1 MSRKVAVVLSI
12 TLGFGVLSSINVAS
26 AVVVDPATKSCL
38 DKTIG
43 AKAASKIVSAKK
55 LTKAQTAQVAK
66 CKSSSS
72 SSGSSGSTSTTTG
85 STTSTTTGSTTGTT
99 TAGMVALNYV
109 LLSTVISQQSGL
121 GNISDPALLQ
131 VGNKLRMFFKNGNES
146 QIGLSGFDNKIHSYV
161 SSDNGKT
168 WALESG
174 VKIDAG
180 SPVSVQAAS
189 TGGYEAW
196 GWVLSPDGDKM
207 TKFTSSDG
215 ETFTAGSGLIPVLN
229 SCKNV
234 NGVSTTKFGDFQ
246 VIKLLNGT
254 FLAFAQNS
262 NETPPF
268 MRHACGF
275 TSPDGITWT
284 LDAAKTVALQY
295 DIQTNPETYRNASG
309 VIEQIF
315 PVFRLDPSTNLATGL
330 QFRTSTNEGLS
341 WSDFSELSFFA
352 ADPDRLDLSNGDSLL
367 AFGGFDHGQGGL
379 LAVAKKSATNYK
391 ASRTENFFEWIT
403 WTISGA
409 SQSDIKIK
417 NLCTN
422 KDLTSSVRFAT
433 SGSNISVS
441 YTAPAGGKGNSCVY
455 ALIGAEQAI
464 K

>member
-1 MSRKVAVVLSI
+1 MLRKVAVVLSI
-12 TLGFGVLSSINVAS
+12 TLGFGILSSINVAS
-26 AVVVDPATKSCL
+26 AVVVDPSTKSCL
-38 DKTIG
+38 DKTVG

-72 SSGSSGSTSTTTG
+72 STGSTGSTS
-85 STTSTTTGSTTGTT
+85 ST

-174 VKIDAG
+174 IKIDAG
-180 SPVSVQAAS
+180 SPVTVQAAS

-196 GWVLSPDGDKM
+196 GWVLSPNADKM

-215 ETFTAGSGLIPVLN
+215 ETFTAGSVNTIVLN

-234 NGVSTTKFGDFQ
+234 NGVAATKFGDFQ

-254 FLAFAQNS
+254 FLAFAQDASNNS
-262 NETPPF
+262 PPY

-275 TSPDGITWT
+275 TSPDGVTWT

-295 DIQTNPETYRNASG
+295 DIQSNPETYRNASG

-330 QFRTSTNEGLS
+330 QFRTSTNEGVS

-422 KDLTSSVRFAT
+422 KDLTSSVKFAT
-433 SGSNISVS
+433 SGSNISVT

>member
-1 MSRKVAVVLSI
+1 MLRKVSVALSI
-12 TLGFGVLSSINVAS
+12 TLGFGILSSINVAS
-26 AVVVDPATKSCL
+26 AVVVDPSTKSCL
-38 DKTIG
+38 DKTVG
-43 AKAASKIVSAKK
+43 AKAANKIVSAKK

-66 CKSSSS
+66 CKRSSSS
-72 SSGSSGSTSTTTG
+72 TGSTGSTS
-85 STTSTTTGSTTGTT
+85 ST

-174 VKIDAG
+174 IKIDAG
-180 SPVSVQAAS
+180 SPVTVQAAS

-196 GWVLSPDGDKM
+196 GWVLSSNADKM

-215 ETFTAGSGLIPVLN
+215 ETFTAGSVNTIVLN

-234 NGVSTTKFGDFQ
+234 NGVAATKFGDFQ

-254 FLAFAQNS
+254 FLAFAQDASNNS
-262 NETPPF
+262 PPY

-330 QFRTSTNEGLS
+330 QFRTSTNEGVS

-422 KDLTSSVRFAT
+422 KDLTSSVKFST
-433 SGSNISVS
+433 SGSNISAA

-455 ALIGAEQAI
+455 ALIGPEQAL

>member
-1 MSRKVAVVLSI
+1 MNQRFKSVVVTGIVA
-12 TLGFGVLSSINVAS
+12 GFFAAISCVGVAS
-26 AVVVDPATKSCL
+26 AVPVDPPVKTCL
-38 DKTIG
+38 DKLIG
-43 AKAASKIVSAKK
+43 SKATNALISAKK
-55 LTKAQTAQVAK
+55 LSKTQIAQVAK
-66 CKSSSS
+66 CKKSAATSTASPAGGS
-72 SSGSSGSTSTTTG
+72 AAGSSSGSTS
-85 STTSTTTGSTTGTT
+85 
-99 TAGMVALNYV
+99 GMVALNYV
-109 LLSTVISQQSGL
+109 LLSTVTSQQSGL
-121 GNISDPALLQ
+121 GNVSDPALLQ

-174 VKIDAG
+174 IKIDAG

-196 GWVLSPDGDKM
+196 GWVLSPNADKM

-215 ETFTAGSGLIPVLN
+215 ETFSAGSGSIPVLN

-234 NGVSTTKFGDFQ
+234 NGVAATKFGDFQ
-246 VIKLLNGT
+246 VIKLSNGT
-254 FLAFAQNS
+254 FLAFAQDTNNS
-262 NETPPF
+262 PPF

-275 TSPDGITWT
+275 TSPDGVTWT
-284 LDAAKTVALQY
+284 LDTAKTVALQY

-315 PVFRLDPSTNLATGL
+315 PVYKLDPSTNLRTGL
-330 QFRTSTNEGLS
+330 QFRTSTNEGVS

-391 ASRTENFFEWIT
+391 ASRTENFIDWVT

-422 KDLTSSVRFAT
+422 KDLTSSVNFST
-433 SGSNISVS
+433 SGSNISVT

-455 ALIGAEQAI
+455 ALIGPEQAL

>member
-1 MSRKVAVVLSI
+1 MLRKVSVALSI
-12 TLGFGVLSSINVAS
+12 TLGFGILSSINVAS
-26 AVVVDPATKSCL
+26 AVVVDPSTKSCL
-38 DKTIG
+38 DKTVG
-43 AKAASKIVSAKK
+43 AKAANKIVLAKK

-66 CKSSSS
+66 CKRSSSS
-72 SSGSSGSTSTTTG
+72 TGSTGSTS
-85 STTSTTTGSTTGTT
+85 ST

-174 VKIDAG
+174 IKIDAG
-180 SPVSVQAAS
+180 SPVTVQAAS

-196 GWVLSPDGDKM
+196 GWVLSSNADKM

-215 ETFTAGSGLIPVLN
+215 ETFTAGSVNTIVLN
-229 SCKNV
+229 SCKNF
-234 NGVSTTKFGDFQ
+234 NGVAATKFGDFQ

-254 FLAFAQNS
+254 FLAFAQDASNNS
-262 NETPPF
+262 PPY

-422 KDLTSSVRFAT
+422 KDLTSSVKFAT
-433 SGSNISVS
+433 SGSNISVT

>member
-1 MSRKVAVVLSI
+1 MLRKVSVALSI
-12 TLGFGVLSSINVAS
+12 SLGFGILSSINVAS
-26 AVVVDPATKSCL
+26 AVVVDPSTKSCL
-38 DKTIG
+38 DKTVG
-43 AKAASKIVSAKK
+43 AKAANKIVSAKK

-66 CKSSSS
+66 CKRSSSS
-72 SSGSSGSTSTTTG
+72 TGSTGSTS
-85 STTSTTTGSTTGTT
+85 ST

-174 VKIDAG
+174 IKIDAG
-180 SPVSVQAAS
+180 SPVTVQAAS

-196 GWVLSPDGDKM
+196 GWVLSSNADKM

-215 ETFTAGSGLIPVLN
+215 ETFTAGSVNTIVLN

-234 NGVSTTKFGDFQ
+234 NGVAATKFGDFQ

-254 FLAFAQNS
+254 FLAFAQDASNNS
-262 NETPPF
+262 PPY

-422 KDLTSSVRFAT
+422 KDLTSSVKFAT
-433 SGSNISVS
+433 SGSNISVT

>member
-1 MSRKVAVVLSI
+1 MLRKVSVALSI
-12 TLGFGVLSSINVAS
+12 TLGFGILSSINVAS
-26 AVVVDPATKSCL
+26 AVVVDPSTKSCL
-38 DKTIG
+38 DKTVG
-43 AKAASKIVSAKK
+43 AKAANKIVLAKK

-66 CKSSSS
+66 CKRSSSS
-72 SSGSSGSTSTTTG
+72 TGSTGSTS
-85 STTSTTTGSTTGTT
+85 ST

-174 VKIDAG
+174 IKIDAG
-180 SPVSVQAAS
+180 SPVTVQAAS

-196 GWVLSPDGDKM
+196 GWVLSSNADKM

-215 ETFTAGSGLIPVLN
+215 ETFTAGSVNTIVLN
-229 SCKNV
+229 SCKNF
-234 NGVSTTKFGDFQ
+234 NGVAATKFGDFQ

-254 FLAFAQNS
+254 FLAFAQDASNNS
-262 NETPPF
+262 PPY

-330 QFRTSTNEGLS
+330 QFRTSTNEGVS

-422 KDLTSSVRFAT
+422 KDLTSSVKFAT
-433 SGSNISVS
+433 SGSNISVT

>member
-1 MSRKVAVVLSI
+1 MLRKVSVALSI
-12 TLGFGVLSSINVAS
+12 TLGFGILSSINVAS
-26 AVVVDPATKSCL
+26 AVVVDPSTKSCL
-38 DKTIG
+38 DKTVG
-43 AKAASKIVSAKK
+43 AKAANKIVSAKK

-72 SSGSSGSTSTTTG
+72 STGSTGSTS
-85 STTSTTTGSTTGTT
+85 ST

-174 VKIDAG
+174 IKIDAG
-180 SPVSVQAAS
+180 SPVTVQAAS

-196 GWVLSPDGDKM
+196 GWVLSSNADKM

-215 ETFTAGSGLIPVLN
+215 ETFTAGSVNTIVLN

-234 NGVSTTKFGDFQ
+234 NGVAATKFGDFQ

-254 FLAFAQNS
+254 FLAFAQDASNNS
-262 NETPPF
+262 PPY

-330 QFRTSTNEGLS
+330 QFRTSTNEGVS

-422 KDLTSSVRFAT
+422 KDLTSSVKFST
-433 SGSNISVS
+433 SGSNISAA

-455 ALIGAEQAI
+455 ALIGPEQAL

>member
-1 MSRKVAVVLSI
+1 MLRKVSVALSI
-12 TLGFGVLSSINVAS
+12 TLGFGILSSINVAS
-26 AVVVDPATKSCL
+26 AVVIDPSTKSCL
-38 DKTIG
+38 DKTVG
-43 AKAASKIVSAKK
+43 AKAANKIVSAKK

-66 CKSSSS
+66 CKRSSSS
-72 SSGSSGSTSTTTG
+72 TGSTGSTS
-85 STTSTTTGSTTGTT
+85 ST

-174 VKIDAG
+174 IKIDAG
-180 SPVSVQAAS
+180 SPVTVQAAS

-196 GWVLSPDGDKM
+196 GWVLSSNADKM

-215 ETFTAGSGLIPVLN
+215 ETFTAGSVNTIVLN

-234 NGVSTTKFGDFQ
+234 NGVAATKFGDFQ

-254 FLAFAQNS
+254 FLAFAQDASNNS
-262 NETPPF
+262 PPY

-422 KDLTSSVRFAT
+422 KDLTSSVKFAT
-433 SGSNISVS
+433 SGSNISVT

>member
-1 MSRKVAVVLSI
+1 MLRKVSVALSI
-12 TLGFGVLSSINVAS
+12 TLGFGILSSINVAS
-26 AVVVDPATKSCL
+26 AVVVDPSTKSCL
-38 DKTIG
+38 EKTVG
-43 AKAASKIVSAKK
+43 AKAANKIVSAKK

-72 SSGSSGSTSTTTG
+72 STGSTGSTS
-85 STTSTTTGSTTGTT
+85 ST

-174 VKIDAG
+174 IKIDAG
-180 SPVSVQAAS
+180 SPVTVQAAS

-196 GWVLSPDGDKM
+196 GWVLSSNADKM

-215 ETFTAGSGLIPVLN
+215 ETFTAGSVNTIVLN

-234 NGVSTTKFGDFQ
+234 NGVAATKFGDFQ

-254 FLAFAQNS
+254 FLAFAQDASNNS
-262 NETPPF
+262 PPY

-422 KDLTSSVRFAT
+422 KDLTSSVKFAT
-433 SGSNISVS
+433 SGSNISVT

>member
-1 MSRKVAVVLSI
+1 MLRKVSVALSI
-12 TLGFGVLSSINVAS
+12 TLGFGILSSINVAS
-26 AVVVDPATKSCL
+26 AVVVDPSTKSCL
-38 DKTIG
+38 DKTVG

-72 SSGSSGSTSTTTG
+72 STGSTGSTS
-85 STTSTTTGSTTGTT
+85 ST

-174 VKIDAG
+174 IKIDAG
-180 SPVSVQAAS
+180 SPVTVQAAS

-196 GWVLSPDGDKM
+196 GWVLSSNADKM

-215 ETFTAGSGLIPVLN
+215 ETFTAGSVNTIVLN

-234 NGVSTTKFGDFQ
+234 NGVAATKFGDFQ

-254 FLAFAQNS
+254 FLAFAQDASNNS
-262 NETPPF
+262 PPY

-422 KDLTSSVRFAT
+422 KDLTSSVKFAT
-433 SGSNISVS
+433 SGSNISVT

>member
-1 MSRKVAVVLSI
+1 MLRKVSVALSI
-12 TLGFGVLSSINVAS
+12 TLGFGILSSINVAS
-26 AVVVDPATKSCL
+26 AVVVDPSTKSCL
-38 DKTIG
+38 DKTVG

-66 CKSSSS
+66 CKRSSSS
-72 SSGSSGSTSTTTG
+72 TGSTGSTS
-85 STTSTTTGSTTGTT
+85 ST

-174 VKIDAG
+174 IKIDAG
-180 SPVSVQAAS
+180 SPVTVQAAS

-196 GWVLSPDGDKM
+196 GWVLSSNADKM

-215 ETFTAGSGLIPVLN
+215 ETFTAGSVNTIVLN

-234 NGVSTTKFGDFQ
+234 NGVAATKFGDFQ

-254 FLAFAQNS
+254 FLAFAQDASNNS
-262 NETPPF
+262 PPY

-422 KDLTSSVRFAT
+422 KDLTSSVKFAT
-433 SGSNISVS
+433 SGSNISVT

>member
-1 MSRKVAVVLSI
+1 MFRKMAVVLVIVSGVGLLA
-12 TLGFGVLSSINVAS
+12 TLGNAN
-26 AVVVDPATKSCL
+26 AQVVDPAVKACLEKS
-38 DKTIG
+38 IG
-43 AKAASKIVSAKK
+43 VKATNKIIAAKK
-55 LTKAQTAQVAK
+55 LTKAQTAQVKA
-66 CKSSSS
+66 CT
-72 SSGSSGSTSTTTG
+72 STSNATGTATGATTG
-85 STTSTTTGSTTGTT
+85 STSST
-99 TAGMVALNYV
+99 TAGMVSLNYV
-109 LLSTVISQQSGL
+109 LLSYIGSNQSGL

-174 VKIDAG
+174 IKIDAG

-196 GWVLSPDGDKM
+196 GWVLSPNADKM

-215 ETFTAGSGLIPVLN
+215 ETFSAGSGSVPVLN

-234 NGVSTTKFGDFQ
+234 NGVAATKFGDFQ
-246 VIKLLNGT
+246 VIKLSNGT
-254 FLAFAQNS
+254 FLAFAQDSNNS
-262 NETPPF
+262 APF

-284 LDAAKTVALQY
+284 LDAAKTVALQN
-295 DIQTNPETYRNASG
+295 DIQTNPETYRNSSG
-309 VIEQIF
+309 AIEQIL
-315 PVFRLDPSTNLATGL
+315 PVDKLDPSTNLRTGL
-330 QFRTSTNEGLS
+330 QFRTSTNDGVS

-391 ASRTENFFEWIT
+391 ASRTENFLDWVT

-409 SQSDIKIK
+409 SQSDIKIR

-422 KDLTSSVRFAT
+422 KDLTSSVKFST
-433 SGSNISVS
+433 SGSNISVT

-455 ALIGAEQAI
+455 ALVGSEQAI

>member
-1 MSRKVAVVLSI
+1 
-12 TLGFGVLSSINVAS
+12 
-26 AVVVDPATKSCL
+26 
-38 DKTIG
+38 
-43 AKAASKIVSAKK
+43 
-55 LTKAQTAQVAK
+55 
-66 CKSSSS
+66 
-72 SSGSSGSTSTTTG
+72 
-85 STTSTTTGSTTGTT
+85 
-99 TAGMVALNYV
+99 MVALNYV
-109 LLSTVISQQSGL
+109 LLSTVVSQQSGL
-121 GNISDPALLQ
+121 GNVSDPALLQ

-174 VKIDAG
+174 IKIDAG
-180 SPVSVQAAS
+180 SPVTVQAAS

-196 GWVLSPDGDKM
+196 GWVLSPNADKM

-215 ETFTAGSGLIPVLN
+215 ETFTAGSVNTIVLN

-234 NGVSTTKFGDFQ
+234 NGVAATKFGDFQ

-254 FLAFAQNS
+254 FLAFAQDASNNS
-262 NETPPF
+262 PPY

-275 TSPDGITWT
+275 TSPDGVTWT

-295 DIQTNPETYRNASG
+295 DIQSNPETYRNASG

-330 QFRTSTNEGLS
+330 QFRTSTNEGVS

-422 KDLTSSVRFAT
+422 KDLTSSVKFST
-433 SGSNISVS
+433 SGSNISAA

-455 ALIGAEQAI
+455 ALIGPEQAL

>member
-1 MSRKVAVVLSI
+1 MLRKVSVALSI
-12 TLGFGVLSSINVAS
+12 TLGFGILSSINVAS
-26 AVVVDPATKSCL
+26 AVVVDPSTKSCL
-38 DKTIG
+38 DKTVG
-43 AKAASKIVSAKK
+43 AKAANKIVSAKK

-66 CKSSSS
+66 CKRSSSS
-72 SSGSSGSTSTTTG
+72 TGSTGSTS
-85 STTSTTTGSTTGTT
+85 ST

-174 VKIDAG
+174 IKIDAG
-180 SPVSVQAAS
+180 SPVTVQAAS

-196 GWVLSPDGDKM
+196 GWVLSSNADKM

-215 ETFTAGSGLIPVLN
+215 ETFTAGSVNTIVLN

-234 NGVSTTKFGDFQ
+234 NGVAATKFGDFQ

-254 FLAFAQNS
+254 FLAFAQDASNNS
-262 NETPPF
+262 PPY

-422 KDLTSSVRFAT
+422 KDLTSSVKFAT
-433 SGSNISVS
+433 SGSNISVT

>member
-1 MSRKVAVVLSI
+1 MLRKVSVALSI
-12 TLGFGVLSSINVAS
+12 TLGFGILSSINVAS
-26 AVVVDPATKSCL
+26 AVVVDPSTKSCL
-38 DKTIG
+38 DKTVG
-43 AKAASKIVSAKK
+43 AKAANKIVSAKK

-72 SSGSSGSTSTTTG
+72 STGSTGSTS
-85 STTSTTTGSTTGTT
+85 ST

-174 VKIDAG
+174 IKIDAG
-180 SPVSVQAAS
+180 SPVTVQAAS

-196 GWVLSPDGDKM
+196 GWVLSSNADKM

-215 ETFTAGSGLIPVLN
+215 ETFTAGSVNTIVLN

-234 NGVSTTKFGDFQ
+234 NGVAATKFGDFQ

-254 FLAFAQNS
+254 FLAFAQDASNNS
-262 NETPPF
+262 PPY

-330 QFRTSTNEGLS
+330 QFRTSTNEGVS

-422 KDLTSSVRFAT
+422 KDLTSSVKFAT
-433 SGSNISVS
+433 SGSNISVT

>member
-1 MSRKVAVVLSI
+1 MSLVFGGIMNQRFKSVVVTGIVAGFFAVVSCV
-12 TLGFGVLSSINVAS
+12 GVAS
-26 AVVVDPATKSCL
+26 AVPVDPPVKTCL
-38 DKTIG
+38 DKLIG
-43 AKAASKIVSAKK
+43 SKATNALIKAKK
-55 LTKAQTAQVAK
+55 LSKAQTAQVSK
-66 CKSSSS
+66 CKKSASTSTAS
-72 SSGSSGSTSTTTG
+72 PAGGSAAGSTS
-85 STTSTTTGSTTGTT
+85 S
-99 TAGMVALNYV
+99 MVALNYV

-121 GNISDPALLQ
+121 GNVSDPALLQ
-131 VGNKLRMFFKNGNES
+131 VGNKLRMFFKNGNEP

-168 WALESG
+168 WVLESG
-174 VKIDAG
+174 IKIDAG

-196 GWVLSPDGDKM
+196 GWVLSPNADKM

-246 VIKLLNGT
+246 VVKLLNGT

-262 NETPPF
+262 NETPPY

-275 TSPDGITWT
+275 TSPDGVTWT

-295 DIQTNPETYRNASG
+295 DIQSNPETYRNASG

-330 QFRTSTNEGLS
+330 QFRTSTNEGVS

-352 ADPDRLDLSNGDSLL
+352 ADPDRLDLSHGDSLL

-422 KDLTSSVRFAT
+422 KDLTSSVKFST
-433 SGSNISVS
+433 SGSNISAA

-455 ALIGAEQAI
+455 ALIGPEQAL

>member
-1 MSRKVAVVLSI
+1 MLRKVSVALSI
-12 TLGFGVLSSINVAS
+12 TLGFGILSSINVAS
-26 AVVVDPATKSCL
+26 AVVVDPSTKTCL
-38 DKTIG
+38 EKTVG
-43 AKAASKIVSAKK
+43 AKAANKIVSAKK

-72 SSGSSGSTSTTTG
+72 STGSTGSTS
-85 STTSTTTGSTTGTT
+85 ST

-174 VKIDAG
+174 IKIDAG
-180 SPVSVQAAS
+180 SPVTVQAAS

-196 GWVLSPDGDKM
+196 GWVLSSNADKM

-215 ETFTAGSGLIPVLN
+215 ETFTAGSVNTIVLN

-234 NGVSTTKFGDFQ
+234 NGVAATKFGDFQ

-254 FLAFAQNS
+254 FLAFAQDASNNS
-262 NETPPF
+262 PPY

-422 KDLTSSVRFAT
+422 KDLTSSVKFAT
-433 SGSNISVS
+433 SGSNISVT

>member
-1 MSRKVAVVLSI
+1 MLRKVSVALSI
-12 TLGFGVLSSINVAS
+12 TLGFGILSSINVAS
-26 AVVVDPATKSCL
+26 AVVVDPSTKSCL
-38 DKTIG
+38 DKTVG
-43 AKAASKIVSAKK
+43 AKAANKIVSAKK

-72 SSGSSGSTSTTTG
+72 STGSTGSTS
-85 STTSTTTGSTTGTT
+85 ST

-174 VKIDAG
+174 IKIDAG
-180 SPVSVQAAS
+180 SPVTVQAAS

-196 GWVLSPDGDKM
+196 GWVLSSNADKM

-215 ETFTAGSGLIPVLN
+215 ETFTAGSVNTIVLN

-234 NGVSTTKFGDFQ
+234 NGVAATKFGDFQ

-254 FLAFAQNS
+254 FLAFAQDASNNS
-262 NETPPF
+262 PPY

-422 KDLTSSVRFAT
+422 KDLTSSVKFAT
-433 SGSNISVS
+433 SGSNISVT

>member
-1 MSRKVAVVLSI
+1 MLRKVSVALSI
-12 TLGFGVLSSINVAS
+12 TLGFGILSSINVAS
-26 AVVVDPATKSCL
+26 AVVVDPSTKSCL
-38 DKTIG
+38 EKTVG
-43 AKAASKIVSAKK
+43 AKAANKIVSAKK

-72 SSGSSGSTSTTTG
+72 STGSTGSTS
-85 STTSTTTGSTTGTT
+85 ST

-174 VKIDAG
+174 IKIDAG
-180 SPVSVQAAS
+180 SPVTVQAAS

-196 GWVLSPDGDKM
+196 GWVLSSNADKM

-215 ETFTAGSGLIPVLN
+215 ETFTAGSVNTIVLN

-234 NGVSTTKFGDFQ
+234 NGVAATKFGDFQ

-254 FLAFAQNS
+254 FLAFAQDASNNS
-262 NETPPF
+262 PPY

-330 QFRTSTNEGLS
+330 QFRTSTNEGVS

-422 KDLTSSVRFAT
+422 KDLTSSVKFST
-433 SGSNISVS
+433 SGSNISAA

-455 ALIGAEQAI
+455 ALIGPEQAL